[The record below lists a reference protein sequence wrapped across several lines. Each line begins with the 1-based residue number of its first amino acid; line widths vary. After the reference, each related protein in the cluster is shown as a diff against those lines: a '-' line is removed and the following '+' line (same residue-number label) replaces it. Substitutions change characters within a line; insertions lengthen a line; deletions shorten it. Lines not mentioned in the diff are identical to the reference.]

1 LFEKEILPL
10 LDFVEKRIDL
20 NDLAFMYHYLSIL
33 KGLAK
38 AGVYHHMNRPIK
50 IWSKF
55 LSGEFGS
62 SI

>member
-1 LFEKEILPL
+1 
-10 LDFVEKRIDL
+10 
-20 NDLAFMYHYLSIL
+20 MYHYLSIL